1 VTETLPPLVLLYEDH
16 DLVAVAKP
24 SGEPVIPARAEPG
37 SLCLQKRLERVLRRR
52 LWVVHRIDRDASGV
66 VVFALNADAHRAL
79 SLAFEHRQVT
89 KTYAA
94 FVAGSIDPPRGRIEV
109 PLHAA
114 RKGKTRPA
122 RPGEPG
128 GQPATT
134 EYATRK
140 RWALPSRV
148 PTRAERGSIWADDL
162 PFASGRVGCAVLES
176 PGEGRS
182 LAGAPI
188 VSGWTL
194 ASSSRGAPI
203 VSGDEGSAGPADP
216 SGPGEPES
224 LRMTVSLLDAHPV
237 TGRHHQIRVHLRSAG
252 TPILFD
258 PLYGR
263 GLMPHALAGAPCARL
278 ALHARRIDLPSP
290 RGSGRVVVEAPLAPD
305 LDALVA
311 WLDAH
316 GQGQT
321 VGA

>member
-1 VTETLPPLVLLYEDH
+1 MSETLPPLVLLHEDH

-24 SGEPVIPARAEPG
+24 SGEPVIAARAEPR
-37 SLCLQKRLERVLRRR
+37 SLCLQKRLERRLHRR

-109 PLHAA
+109 PLHGA

-128 GQPATT
+128 AQPATT

-140 RWALPSRV
+140 RW
-148 PTRAERGSIWADDL
+148 
-162 PFASGRVGCAVLES
+162 
-176 PGEGRS
+176 
-182 LAGAPI
+182 
-188 VSGWTL
+188 TL
-194 ASSSRGAPI
+194 APPSRGAP
-203 VSGDEGSAGPADP
+203 VASGDEGSA
-216 SGPGEPES
+216 ES
-224 LRMTVSLLDAHPV
+224 SAGVALLDAHPV

-263 GLMPHALAGAPCARL
+263 GLMPDALTDAPCARL

-290 RGSGRVVVEAPLAPD
+290 RGSGRLVVEAPLAPD
-305 LDALVA
+305 LDALAA

-316 GQGQT
+316 GRGHA
-321 VGA
+321 VGV